1 MWSEQSAM
9 NDSSTSNGNTVT
21 AGCASDSRIMILS
34 GPSGSGK
41 TTIVHRLLQEASVKL
56 IKSVS
61 ATTRAPRKGEVDG
74 EDYYFLSLEEF
85 KTRRERGDFIECFEV
100 HSSGN
105 WYGTLCSE
113 VRRAADQ
120 GAWCL
125 LEIDVQGAGQ
135 VMEKY
140 PDALSIFLRTSS
152 EDEYEHRLRSRGTE
166 SEDVIQKRLKNA
178 REELRWVDRYQY
190 QVINDNL
197 DEAVQEISRI
207 LSERENRIHAR

>member
-1 MWSEQSAM
+1 MWSEQTAM
-9 NDSSTSNGNTVT
+9 NSSAIDNALPSVESP
-21 AGCASDSRIMILS
+21 SDSRIMILS

-41 TTIVHRLLQEASVKL
+41 TTIVNRLLNEASVKL

-61 ATTRAPRKGEVDG
+61 ATTRPPRKGEIDG
-74 EDYYFLSLEEF
+74 EDYYFLSQEEF
-85 KTRRERGDFIECFEV
+85 ESRRKHGDFIECFEV

-105 WYGTLCSE
+105 WYGTLRSE
-113 VRRAADQ
+113 VRRAADL

-125 LEIDVQGAGQ
+125 LEIDVQGAKQ
-135 VMEKY
+135 VMENF
-140 PDALSIFLRTSS
+140 PGTLSIFLRTSS
-152 EDEYEHRLRSRGTE
+152 EDDYERRLRSRGTE

-197 DEAVQEISRI
+197 DEAVQQICRI
-207 LSERENRIHAR
+207 LSERENSIHAR

>member
-1 MWSEQSAM
+1 
-9 NDSSTSNGNTVT
+9 
-21 AGCASDSRIMILS
+21 MILS

-74 EDYYFLSLEEF
+74 EDYYFLSPEEF
-85 KTRRERGDFIECFEV
+85 KLRRERGDFIECFEV

-105 WYGTLCSE
+105 WYGTLSSE
-113 VRRAADQ
+113 VQRAADQ

-125 LEIDVQGAGQ
+125 LEIDVQGAQQ
-135 VMEKY
+135 VMGKY
-140 PDALSIFLRTSS
+140 PDALSIFLRTAS

-197 DEAVQEISRI
+197 DEAVQQISRI